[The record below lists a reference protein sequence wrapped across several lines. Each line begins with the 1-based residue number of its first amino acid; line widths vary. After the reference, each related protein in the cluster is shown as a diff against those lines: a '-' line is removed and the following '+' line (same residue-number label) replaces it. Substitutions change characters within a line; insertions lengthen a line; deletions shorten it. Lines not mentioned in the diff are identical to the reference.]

1 MPDEASPAAPVT
13 TTAPAPAT
21 PPAAAQAAAPAQPA
35 ASAPSSSAAPSSS
48 LNYEEALKGF
58 EDAGLPAGQGIAQ
71 PKKPAAAAT
80 AVEPVAPNAGP
91 RAEKLSQI
99 TDLETREALTKM
111 SNKAFDKFHDI
122 ALKLQNGEYVPR
134 AELVALET
142 KANEAKQLRY
152 FDHEEGYK
160 LTPEYRAI
168 ESKVNLA
175 TGERDFWAHQLAAAH
190 AGQPVQWL
198 NPPNDKGEIT
208 VGTEQ
213 YDPKANPNIIAQINK
228 NMTSAEIR
236 LQGLSGE
243 IGKLP
248 AQHKTEYTKF
258 TTGFSQT
265 NDALF
270 KNVTNPVFKSKFAAH
285 MKTVPAALQGRPEVI
300 LACNA
305 LAAGEIFYAQNTELK
320 AEIARL
326 KSSNSGSPASAPAP
340 IDTGGS
346 GEVNTDR
353 AAVNR
358 LHQIATGN
366 VR

>member
-1 MPDEASPAAPVT
+1 
-13 TTAPAPAT
+13 
-21 PPAAAQAAAPAQPA
+21 
-35 ASAPSSSAAPSSS
+35 

-71 PKKPAAAAT
+71 PKKPAAAAP
-80 AVEPVAPNAGP
+80 AVEPAAPNAGP

-134 AELVALET
+134 EQLTALEA

-168 ESKVNLA
+168 EKQVHAA
-175 TGERDFWAHQLAAAH
+175 TDERDFWAQQLSAAH
-190 AGQPVQWL
+190 SGQPVRWL
-198 NPPNDKGEIT
+198 EKDKDGGLV
-208 VGTEQ
+208 VGVTE

-346 GEVNTDR
+346 GDVNTDR